1 VITLKSKLSRGEV
14 TVGSWIS
21 TGNAATAEIFCNA
34 GFDWVVVDLEHSA
47 IDISRAEEL
56 IRIVDLAGATPLT
69 RVTSN
74 NPDQIKR
81 VMDAG
86 AKGIVVP
93 MVNSREE
100 AEAAVAA
107 TRYSPDGNRG
117 VGLGRAQGYGATFDQ
132 YKTWQV
138 DGPVVVVQIEHLEAV
153 DKLEEI
159 LSVPGVDAYMIGPYD
174 LSGSM
179 GIPGEFDSQEYIDIV
194 ENIKQAGERI
204 GCPSGIHV
212 VEPDKADFEDALR
225 AGFKFIAYSVD
236 IRMLDKSASDGVRF
250 FRESAVCL

>member
-1 VITLKSKLSRGEV
+1 MTLKTRLANGEV

-21 TGNAATAEIFCNA
+21 LGDTAIAEIFCNS

-47 IDISRAEEL
+47 IDISRTAEL
-56 IRIVDLAGATPLT
+56 IRIVDLAGVTPLT
-69 RVTSN
+69 RLTSN

-86 AKGIVVP
+86 AAGIVVP
-93 MVNSREE
+93 MVKSREE

-107 TRYSPDGNRG
+107 TRYFPRGNRG
-117 VGLGRAQGYGATFDQ
+117 VGLARAQGYGATFEQ
-132 YKTWQV
+132 YKDWQI
-138 DGPVVVVQIEHLEAV
+138 DGPVVIVQIEHVDAV
-153 DKLEEI
+153 DKLEDI
-159 LSVPGVDAYMIGPYD
+159 LSVAGVDAYMIGPYD

-179 GIPGEFDSQEYIDIV
+179 GIPGEFDSQNYVDVV
-194 ENIKQAGERI
+194 ERVRCAGEKA

-212 VEPDKADFEDALR
+212 VEPDRDKFHDALR

-236 IRMLDKSASDGVRF
+236 IRMLDKAARDGVKF
-250 FRESAVCL
+250 FKEMVDCR